1 VRAYEE
7 QAMIE
12 IGVRSLS
19 LQDVSAVA
27 KQGARVVLAAEA
39 LAKVKAA
46 RAVVE
51 RLVNAS
57 DASAAYG
64 INTGFGA
71 LAEVRISKEKVGE
84 LQRNL
89 VRSHAA
95 GIGEL
100 LSREVVRAMMLLRAQ
115 TLALGHSGCRP
126 EVIELLIQMLAKGV
140 HPKIPAQGS
149 VGASGDL
156 APLAH
161 LALVLIGEGNCE
173 VDGVTYSGADGL
185 RKVGLAPVVLEAKEG
200 LSLINGTQLMTALGV
215 LAWQDARELCI
226 AADITGALSLEVLL
240 GTPVAFDPRIH
251 AARSHPGQLQS
262 ADNLLRLTANS
273 SLVSSHKNCGKV
285 QDPYSLRCMPQVHG
299 AARDGLAYVA
309 GVLAR
314 ELGAATDNPLIFVDG
329 DDCDILS
336 GGNFHGQPVA
346 MALDFGTLSISA
358 LGAISERRTEQLM
371 NPKLSSGLPP
381 FLAKESGLH
390 SGLMMAH
397 VTAAALVSE
406 SKVLCH
412 PASADSI
419 PTSAAREDHVSMGP
433 IAGRHFT
440 RVVQNVA
447 NVLAIELYAA
457 AQAVDLRAPV
467 LPSLAGVAAH
477 QTIRTRVAPLDADR
491 SPTPDIEVIA
501 AMILSGQV
509 RRSVEE
515 KIGSLL

>member
-1 VRAYEE
+1 
-7 QAMIE
+7 MIE

-19 LQDVSAVA
+19 LADVVAVA
-27 KQGARVVLAAEA
+27 RGSEGVRLAEDALKKVLASRSVVDRLINSEDAE
-39 LAKVKAA
+39 
-46 RAVVE
+46 
-51 RLVNAS
+51 
-57 DASAAYG
+57 AAYG

-71 LAEVRISKEKVGE
+71 LAEVRISKERLGE

-95 GIGEL
+95 GVGEL
-100 LSREVVRAMMLLRAQ
+100 LPREVVRAMMLLRAQ

-126 EVIELLIQMLAKGV
+126 QVIELLIQMLAKGV
-140 HPKIPAQGS
+140 HPMIPSQGS

-161 LALVLIGEGNCE
+161 LALVLMGEGSCE
-173 VDGVTYSGADGL
+173 IEGALYPGAAGL
-185 RKVGLAPVVLEAKEG
+185 RKVGLTPVVLEAKEG
-200 LSLINGTQLMTALGV
+200 LSLINGTQLMTALGA
-215 LAWQDARELCI
+215 LALQDARELCI
-226 AADITGALSLEVLL
+226 AADIIGGLSLEVLL

-251 AARSHPGQLQS
+251 EARSHPGQLKS
-262 ADNLLRLTANS
+262 ASNLLRLTFGS
-273 SLVSSHKNCGKV
+273 PLVASHKDCGKV

-309 GVLAR
+309 DVLSR
-314 ELGAATDNPLIFVDG
+314 ELGAATDNPLIFVEG
-329 DDCDILS
+329 DDWDILS

-346 MALDFGTLSISA
+346 MALDFATLSVSS

-381 FLAKESGLH
+381 FLARESGLH

-433 IAGRHFT
+433 IAGRHFA
-440 RVVQNVA
+440 RVVKNVA

-457 AQAVDLRAPV
+457 AQAVDLRAPIA
-467 LPSLAGVAAH
+467 PSPAGAAVH
-477 QTIRTRVAPLDADR
+477 QVIRSKVAPLDADR
-491 SPTPDIEVIA
+491 VPTPDVEAIA
-501 AMILSGQV
+501 SLILSGQV
-509 RRSVEE
+509 RRAVEE
-515 KIGSLL
+515 KLGALA